1 MVLKDMWLCLG
12 SNSRGL
18 NSYLEALHLV
28 LGVKVI
34 AEGCLDNRH

>member
-1 MVLKDMWLCLG
+1 MWLCVG

-18 NSYLEALHLV
+18 NSYLEPLHLV
-28 LGVKVI
+28 SGVKVI